1 MMDAIRSAVEQLKV
15 AQAAEKE
22 AADKAAVDRM
32 KVWNDVAIE
41 RTNAAT
47 PGVQT
52 QPTIDQRV
60 ADAKK
65 NLTTNPVATTVGR
78 SNKPADGVGP
88 YQTGLSNTN
97 TTTVLPSMNPS
108 PMTGTTGFDS
118 ELQRLRNAY
127 GADVGVATSRKP
139 TKVAGLIAGAMT
151 RG

>member
-1 MMDAIRSAVEQLKV
+1 MFENLRDLSDKL
-15 AQAAEKE
+15 AQAEAAEKA

-78 SNKPADGVGP
+78 TGIPSDGVGP
-88 YQTGLSNTN
+88 MAPNASSVNM
-97 TTTVLPSMNPS
+97 TTVLPNMNPS

-139 TKVAGLIAGAMT
+139 TKVAGLIAGART

>member
-1 MMDAIRSAVEQLKV
+1 MFENLRDKL
-15 AQAAEKE
+15 AQAEAAEKA

-32 KVWNDVAIE
+32 KVWNDVVIE
-41 RTNAAT
+41 RTNAAA
-47 PGVQT
+47 PSVQT

-65 NLTTNPVATTVGR
+65 NLTTNPEATTVGR
-78 SNKPADGVGP
+78 SNKPVDGVGP

-97 TTTVLPSMNPS
+97 TTTVLPDTKPL
-108 PMTGTTGFDS
+108 PVTGTTGLDS
-118 ELQRLRNAY
+118 ELQRLRNSY

-139 TKVAGLIAGAMT
+139 TKVAGLIAGAMK

>member
-1 MMDAIRSAVEQLKV
+1 MFENLRDLSDKL
-15 AQAAEKE
+15 AQAEAAEKA

-78 SNKPADGVGP
+78 TGIPSDGVGP
-88 YQTGLSNTN
+88 MAPNASSVN
-97 TTTVLPSMNPS
+97 TTTLLNPNS

-118 ELQRLRNAY
+118 ELQRLRNSY
-127 GADVGVATSRKP
+127 GADVNIATSRKP
-139 TKVAGLIAGAMT
+139 TKVAGLIANAMK
-151 RG
+151 GS